1 MFTVRDHRFPPPPT
15 NTHTTTHSPT
25 ITTIHRCRCGR
36 DCWIVS
42 AGFDICVF
50 VSAQKALHETSVLK
64 DGSIRDSGF
73 GDSWYAER
81 EELHHLR
88 GGQAEGG
95 ERGGGGG
102 GGGGVHKRDNSLDS
116 LNSLSSQAH
125 SISSDTTIKGS
136 SEGRPDHL
144 HLLKNTAWLW
154 RLPCRRV
161 WYFNSRA
168 TYLSNLTC
176 LESTGSCSGTELV
189 QTPVAI

>member
-1 MFTVRDHRFPPPPT
+1 MFTVRDNRFQPPPINTHTHT
-15 NTHTTTHSPT
+15 NTHSPM
-25 ITTIHRCRCGR
+25 ITPIHRCGWGR
-36 DCWIVS
+36 DCWNVN

-50 VSAQKALHETSVLK
+50 VSALKALHETPGLK

-95 ERGGGGG
+95 EREG

-136 SEGRPDHL
+136 SEGRPGRL

-161 WYFNSRA
+161 WYFNSHA
-168 TYLSNLTC
+168 TDLSNLIC

-189 QTPVAI
+189 QIPVAI